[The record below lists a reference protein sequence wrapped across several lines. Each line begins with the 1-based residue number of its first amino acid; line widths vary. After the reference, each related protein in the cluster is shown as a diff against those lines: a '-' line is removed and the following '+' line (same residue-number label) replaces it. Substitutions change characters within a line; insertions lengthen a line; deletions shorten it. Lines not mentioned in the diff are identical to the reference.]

1 MKSNPKPVFKRGN
14 DVTSPRGKEPWPA
27 ARRLFFAVALACM
40 SGQALAQFDGS
51 VDPAAEDP
59 VTDAPVV
66 ALADFDDPMLFR
78 DRALIC
84 GDVAAS
90 GTPIAGNAAG
100 DGNSGEIDI
109 SGIPDTAAVVS
120 ARLYWTVLTDDD
132 QVSETGKTISFAG
145 NVVSGDMVGFAAETP
160 CFTQANTVAW
170 TADVTSLVA
179 APGNGVYAVSGF
191 PGSNNIAGGDF
202 TEGVSL
208 VITYADAASTAKAV
222 VSYEGLAVTNDPGE
236 TLNQTLEGFTA
247 GGAVSASW
255 IPVVGNG
262 QVIGASDELLEF
274 AGGAGAVNL
283 DSSLDGSTA
292 AFAAGTCS
300 YLDQGGNTQCY
311 WDDDLHDVSAAV
323 SPGDVFADVNYELG
337 TDCHS
342 FVAMDLAVSVD
353 DAGACAI
360 AAEQV
365 DAACP
370 PTDIWRNH
378 GEYVSCVAHATEEAL
393 AGLTCLSEE
402 QLDDISGCVVSERAK
417 SDVGKPD
424 NG

>member
-1 MKSNPKPVFKRGN
+1 MKSNSKPVCKRGN
-14 DVTSPRGKEPWPA
+14 DLSIPRSSAPWPA
-27 ARRLFFAVALACM
+27 ARRLFLALALA
-40 SGQALAQFDGS
+40 SVGGHALAQFAGS
-51 VDPAAEDP
+51 VDPAAEGP
-59 VTDAPVV
+59 VTDEPVIG
-66 ALADFDDPMLFR
+66 LADLEDPMLFTGR
-78 DRALIC
+78 SLLC
-84 GDVAAS
+84 GDVATS

-100 DGNSGEIDI
+100 DGNSGAIEI
-109 SGIPDTAAVVS
+109 SGIPDAATVVS
-120 ARLYWTVLTDDD
+120 ARLYWTVLTDNDE
-132 QVSETGKTISFAG
+132 VSETGKTISFAG
-145 NVVSGDMVGFAAETP
+145 NVVSGDMVGFAPETP

-170 TADVTSLVA
+170 TADVTGLVTD
-179 APGNGVYAVSGF
+179 PGNGVYAVSGF

-208 VITYADAASTAKAV
+208 VVTYADAASTAKAV
-222 VSYEGLAVTNDPGE
+222 VSYEGLAVTNGIGE
-236 TLNQTLEGFTA
+236 TLHQTLEGFTA
-247 GGAVSASW
+247 GGAVSATW

-262 QVIGASDELLEF
+262 QVIGESDELLEF
-274 AGGAGAVNL
+274 VGGAGAVNF
-283 DSSLDGSTA
+283 DGSLDGGTG

-300 YLDQGGNTQCY
+300 YLDQVGNTQCY

-323 SPGDVFADVNYELG
+323 SPGDVFADVNYELAV
-337 TDCHS
+337 DCHS

-353 DAGACAI
+353 DAGACGI
-360 AAEQV
+360 AGEQV

-370 PTDIWRNH
+370 PTDMWKNH

-417 SDVGKPD
+417 SDVGKPN

>member
-14 DVTSPRGKEPWPA
+14 DLNIPRSTVPPPA
-27 ARRLFFAVALACM
+27 ARRLPLALALACM
-40 SGQALAQFDGS
+40 SGHALAQFDGS
-51 VDPAAEDP
+51 VGPAGEGP

-66 ALADFDDPMLFR
+66 ALADFEDPMLFAGR
-78 DRALIC
+78 SLIC
-84 GDVAAS
+84 GDVATS

-109 SGIPDTAAVVS
+109 SGIPDTATVVS
-120 ARLYWTVLTDDD
+120 ARLYWTVLTDNDE
-132 QVSETGKTISFAG
+132 VSETGKTISFAG

-170 TADVTSLVA
+170 TADVTGLVA
-179 APGNGVYAVSGF
+179 DPGNGVYAVSGF
-191 PGSNNIAGGDF
+191 PGGNNMAGGDF

-208 VITYADAASTAKAV
+208 VITYADAAATAKAV
-222 VSYEGLAVTNDPGE
+222 VSYEGLAVTNVAGE

-247 GGAVSASW
+247 GGTVSATW
-255 IPVVGNG
+255 LPVVGNG

-274 AGGAGAVNL
+274 VGGAGAVNF
-283 DSSLDGSTA
+283 DSSLDGGTG

-300 YLDQGGNTQCY
+300 YLDSGSTQCF
-311 WDDDLHDVSAAV
+311 WDDDLHDVSAAM

-337 TDCHS
+337 ADCHS
-342 FVAMDLAVSVD
+342 FVAMELAVSVD
-353 DAGACAI
+353 DAGACGI
-360 AAEQV
+360 AGEQV

-370 PTDIWRNH
+370 PTDIWKNH

-417 SDVGKPD
+417 SDVGKPN